1 MGSKL
6 PEVHFRVDVV
16 LSGCSVCVCEEG
28 KVRDGKVHEDSLERS
43 CFPLVVELVRQQ
55 FERVGIHLRSSSL
68 C

>member
-1 MGSKL
+1 M
-6 PEVHFRVDVV
+6 
-16 LSGCSVCVCEEG
+16 CVCEEG